1 MKNIM
6 NARSGGERRKK
17 KLKYKLNINYFSVF
31 LSLVILKERKETI
44 YKNL

>member
-6 NARSGGERRKK
+6 NARSEGERRK

-31 LSLVILKERKETI
+31 PLLLILKEKKETK